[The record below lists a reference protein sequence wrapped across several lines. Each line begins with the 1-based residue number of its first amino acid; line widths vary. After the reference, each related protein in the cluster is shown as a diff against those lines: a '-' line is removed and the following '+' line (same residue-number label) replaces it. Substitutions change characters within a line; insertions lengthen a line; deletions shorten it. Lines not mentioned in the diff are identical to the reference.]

1 MARNILRSTEAAMPF
16 GEIAKRLGISEA
28 NASLICSRALRK
40 LRRSPA
46 CMDALW
52 ELQEYHSQLRARSA
66 ECLAAQEGR

>member
-46 CMDALW
+46 CMDASVVIHRITAFMRTDG
-52 ELQEYHSQLRARSA
+52 EE
-66 ECLAAQEGR
+66 